1 MVKLA
6 MQILKILT
14 SRTQVESLQNRL
26 IIFLQRP
33 INMILVGSL
42 LSFIIDFVF
51 QFNWY
56 SGKIDVLGAHDS
68 EIPFFA
74 SYFIT
79 NSLHNFNFLTWN
91 FHDQIDFAYPHLTTG
106 IWTIPSGI
114 IGLVANVFNLFFDIN
129 GKQFLILHLTLLSL
143 IQIFIRVVGL
153 ALILFYLKLKPLPI
167 LITITLIQ
175 GLAFYTQTF
184 QYLTGFVYSCIYIL
198 IYLLIRF
205 FELRNISNL
214 LYFIAL
220 YAFIILQIPLFATA
234 YLGLAIHSIT
244 ISFIIIKLK
253 KYGISNTLNI
263 ILSEFRGQNFW
274 ILKKSE
280 LYFFIISALII
291 FLNLIFSLQMK
302 QSLDNNYSLTSNRS
316 DTLLPL
322 PWFKG
327 LLQRYGAMD
336 FSSAL
341 NPALND
347 VAYSWQYLGFVF
359 AALVTIGL
367 FYLRSNIY
375 FFLFILAAFLLYCL
389 QFPLQLP
396 IFDVGSE
403 LAKFPLWI
411 LSTFFGLIKGIFLI
425 LFPFWSLYRAPTM
438 IIWLLIAVIVIP
450 LAIVLNHIYSKR
462 YVSKKIFYLI
472 LIIATVYSS
481 IISEKKLAQLV
492 ILCCIF
498 LFGFLKFIPL
508 NKLHIFLLIAV
519 VLQLLIDF
527 GHLGL
532 SQKNPVYAGSRI
544 IPVEMTSKGST
555 TNQFYPQYNSPFAD
569 INLPIITN
577 VSHYKVLPPSDAL
590 LLSTLDDRALF
601 GRQSLNSYFYQ
612 TIFLPDYFGER
623 YYQAK
628 HKLFEGSGYPR
639 LGTIN
644 PEFKSEHPFVQIYN
658 LNNSGLSTLNFK
670 GLNLYEREAEFYLKQ
685 KTYKINPNEATLSN
699 QSNQSNQ
706 ANKSNQNFFYSV
718 STDLKVRSTFFDDHK
733 FVEFAINENKLK
745 SVKGLPA
752 TTGQFDLN
760 NFQKGKLIFIS
771 DKEISKNDNLI
782 IKVTNVLSKSG
793 SSKINSINVKNNKL
807 NLQINAADR
816 VRVVAGIP
824 FQEGWKVTS
833 NKHTR
838 LVNYGG
844 WLSFDLNEGQSD
856 VVLEFSPY
864 IFNNTK
870 LPFIL
875 MYLNITFFVL
885 IVVNR
890 LKSAKK
896 L

>member
-1 MVKLA
+1 MIELA
-6 MQILKILT
+6 MKILKIPI
-14 SRTQVESLQNRL
+14 SRIQVESLQSRL
-26 IIFLQRP
+26 IIFLERP
-33 INMILVGSL
+33 VNMILVGSL
-42 LSFIIDFVF
+42 LSFIIYFIC

-56 SGKIDVLGAHDS
+56 SGKVDVLGAHDS

-79 NSLHNFNFLTWN
+79 NALHNFNFLTWN
-91 FHDQIDFAYPHLTTG
+91 FHDQIDFAYPHLSTG

-114 IGLVANVFNLFFDIN
+114 IGLVANVLNLFIDIN

-153 ALILFYLKLKPLPI
+153 TLILFYLRLKPLPI

-205 FELRNISNL
+205 FELRNVSNL

-220 YAFIILQIPLFATA
+220 YAFIILQMPLFATA
-234 YLGLAIHSIT
+234 YLGLAIHSII

-253 KYGISNTLNI
+253 KYGISNTLNL
-263 ILSEFRGQNFW
+263 ILSELRGQNFW

-280 LYFFIISALII
+280 LCFFIASALIV

-302 QSLDNNYSLTSNRS
+302 QSLDKNYSLISNRS

-322 PWFKG
+322 LWFKG

-341 NPALND
+341 DPALNGA
-347 VAYSWQYLGFVF
+347 AYGWQYLGFVF

-375 FFLFILAAFLLYCL
+375 FFLFILAAFLLFCL

-403 LAKFPLWI
+403 LYKFPLWVF
-411 LSTFFGLIKGIFLI
+411 STFFGLIKAVFLI

-438 IIWLLIAVIVIP
+438 MVWLLIAVIVIP
-450 LAIVLNHIYSKR
+450 IAIVLNHIYSKR
-462 YVSKKIFYLI
+462 YVSKNFFYLT

-481 IISEKKLAQLV
+481 IISEKKLAQIV
-492 ILCCIF
+492 IFCCIF
-498 LFGFLKFIPL
+498 LFGLLKFIPL
-508 NKLHIFLLIAV
+508 KKLHIFLVIAV
-519 VLQLLIDF
+519 ILQLLIDF

-532 SQKNPVYAGSRI
+532 SQKNLVYAGSKI
-544 IPVEMTSKGST
+544 IPVEMTGQRST

-577 VSHYKVLPPSDAL
+577 VPHYKVRPTSDAL
-590 LLSTLDDRALF
+590 LLSKVDDRGLF

-639 LGTIN
+639 FGTIN
-644 PEFKSEHPFVQIYN
+644 PELKSEHPFVQIYN

-685 KTYKINPNEATLSN
+685 KTYKINSNEATLLN
-699 QSNQSNQ
+699 Q
-706 ANKSNQNFFYSV
+706 SNQNFFYSV
-718 STDLKVRSTFFDDHK
+718 STGLKVRSTFLDDHK
-733 FVEFAINENKLK
+733 FVEFAINENRLK
-745 SVKGLPA
+745 SIKGLPA

-760 NFQKGKLIFIS
+760 NFQEGKLIFIS

-807 NLQINAADR
+807 ILQINATDR

-824 FQEGWKVTS
+824 FQEGWKITS

-838 LVNYGG
+838 LIDYGG
-844 WLSFDLNEGQSD
+844 WLSFDLDEGQSD